1 MPGPD
6 GYRLTPVGEELVED
20 GHSLGKHGLR
30 GAHAALDLSLSGLH
44 ETLRTGRAGFRTW
57 AAAESV
63 ALASGGAGSWRAA
76 APSCCAGCW

>member
-1 MPGPD
+1 M
-6 GYRLTPVGEELVED
+6 EEY
-20 GHSLGKHGLR
+20 GLR

-63 ALASGGAGSWRAA
+63 TLPGGGAGSWRAA
-76 APSCCAGCW
+76 APSCCAGCWSRSRGRTASDWTPRPPCTTSG